1 MGISTKTQEIG
12 RGRDVIQQLALADVD
27 RLCRGIGTFDV
38 ACPFCGPQRRHALNR
53 RRKVM
58 RIWRSDP
65 YFASWHCE
73 RCGISGHSRDK
84 DAPKV
89 NDAEVVRIRR
99 ETQTREIAARKQR
112 LGIAQF
118 LWGRRCPLPG
128 SPGERYLRETR
139 GYDGPIPATLGFLPA
154 RGDHAPAMIAAFGLP
169 DEVEPGAISMR
180 QAKVTGVHV
189 TRLSPD
195 GRKAGTETDK
205 IMIGYSTG
213 SPIVLAPPN
222 DLLGLVVVEGIE
234 KGLALLSETGL
245 GVWVAGSAS
254 RMPALADAI
263 PAYVDCVTVFSDGD
277 KDGDLHALTLAKAV
291 RRRKIYCD
299 VELP

>member
-1 MGISTKTQEIG
+1 MM
-12 RGRDVIQQLALADVD
+12 QQLALADID
-27 RLCRGIGTFDV
+27 RICRGIGVFDV
-38 ACPFCGPQRRHALNR
+38 ACPFCGPDRRHALNR

-58 RIWRSDP
+58 RVWRPDP
-65 YFASWHCE
+65 HFASWHCE

-84 DAPKV
+84 AARKIDP
-89 NDAEVVRIRR
+89 AEHERVKRAAR
-99 ETQTREIAARKQR
+99 EREIEARKQR
-112 LGIAQF
+112 LGVAQF
-118 LWGRRCPLPG
+118 LWSRRNTLPG

-139 GYDGPIPATLGFLPA
+139 GYAGPIPPTLAFLPA
-154 RGDHAPAMIAAFGLP
+154 RRDHGPAMIAAFGLP
-169 DEVEPGAISMR
+169 DEVEPGVISIR
-180 QAKVTGVHV
+180 QANVVGVHV
-189 TRLSPD
+189 TRLSAD
-195 GRKAGTETDK
+195 SVRKAGTENDK
-205 IMIGYSTG
+205 IMVGHSAG